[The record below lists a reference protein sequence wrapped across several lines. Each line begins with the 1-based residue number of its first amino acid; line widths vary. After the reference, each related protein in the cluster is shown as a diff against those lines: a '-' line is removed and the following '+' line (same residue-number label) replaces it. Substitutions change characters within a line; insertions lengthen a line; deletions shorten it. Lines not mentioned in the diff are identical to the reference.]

1 MIWIIDGSPELH
13 LVDSTILSSAK
24 TVQHLRFEARV
35 VSVIDFG
42 ADRERQPR
50 AVDTSLSWLLVVG
63 SIWIGTLGAFRW
75 LPSTWARFRSLL
87 ANWTWPLLYL
97 IVEGGQRLPRPTSLH
112 RVASCDGY
120 PEFLRLHRFVPQLPY
135 LQGRRPP
142 WPCLRRSVRHHLY
155 LILHRDHRH
164 FPSR

>member
-1 MIWIIDGSPELH
+1 MIWIIDGSPQLH

-63 SIWIGTLGAFRW
+63 SIWIGTRGAFRW

-97 IVEGGQRLPRPTSLH
+97 ILAPQYLTGSHPRVRLQRHLGCDGVVLTLRLPSPN
-112 RVASCDGY
+112 
-120 PEFLRLHRFVPQLPY
+120 P
-135 LQGRRPP
+135 
-142 WPCLRRSVRHHLY
+142 LRR
-155 LILHRDHRH
+155 
-164 FPSR
+164 